1 MPIATYNPTLFHA
14 RYPEFANVSDVV
26 LSSMFSEAGLYLNNS
41 PTGPVQDVNQLT
53 TLLNMLTAH
62 IAYIGGVLSADGQAL
77 PVGRVSTASEGSV
90 SASFDY
96 TPCTPGSGAWFKQSQ
111 YGAAFWQA
119 TSYIRSALY
128 IPKPCPPVYF
138 Q

>member
-1 MPIATYNPTLFHA
+1 MAVATYNPTLFHA

-26 LSSMFSEAGLYLNNS
+26 LASLFSEAGLYLNNTDGS
-41 PTGPVQDVNQLT
+41 PVQDVNQRT

-62 IAYIGGVLSADGQAL
+62 IAYIGGLLAADGQAL

-111 YGAAFWQA
+111 YGAAFWPA
-119 TSYIRSALY
+119 TSYIRSAIY
-128 IPKPCPPVYF
+128 IPKQCPPVYF
-138 Q
+138 Y